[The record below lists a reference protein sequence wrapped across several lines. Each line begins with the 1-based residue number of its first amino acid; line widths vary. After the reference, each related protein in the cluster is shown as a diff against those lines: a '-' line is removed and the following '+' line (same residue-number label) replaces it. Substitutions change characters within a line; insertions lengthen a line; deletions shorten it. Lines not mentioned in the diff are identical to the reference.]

1 MMPSTAALW
10 LCCLIRDPRRRSM
23 GAVTCETRDPADSR
37 MDIGRGGALCGA
49 SDVGALLESLRL
61 AAQAGFESLGFVLW
75 DGCRTRRDPVP
86 GAGWRHPLQP
96 GSVAGDLPGA
106 AGLGH

>member
-37 MDIGRGGALCGA
+37 MVIGRGGALCGA

-61 AAQAGFESLGFVLW
+61 AAQAGFESLGFVPFGWLYLIALERRLM
-75 DGCRTRRDPVP
+75 RTCFKRVRS
-86 GAGWRHPLQP
+86 AL
-96 GSVAGDLPGA
+96 
-106 AGLGH
+106 